1 MVIGIAVGIALS
13 LRAFV
18 VQTYFIPS
26 GSMEPTL
33 DVGDHILVL
42 KAAYDFTSPAV
53 GDVIVFK
60 APQRERSSCDD
71 PGVQDLVKRIIAT
84 PGDTIASEGNSIYLD
99 GHKLRQPWTHN
110 GQLGTSIAP
119 LQHPIR
125 VPANDYFVLGD
136 NRPDS
141 CDSRVWGFVPRSDI
155 IGRAIFVYWPV
166 SRIGT
171 I

>member
-1 MVIGIAVGIALS
+1 MIAVAVGIALS

-33 DVGDHILVL
+33 QPHDHILVL

-53 GDVIVFK
+53 GDVIVFR
-60 APQRERSSCDD
+60 APHREQTSCQE
-71 PGVQDLVKRIIAT
+71 PAVQDLVKRIIAT
-84 PGDTIASEGNSIYLD
+84 PGDTIWSVGNNIYLN
-99 GHKLRQPWTHN
+99 GHVLAQPWSHIT
-110 GQLGTSIAP
+110 QLGSPIASA
-119 LQHPIR
+119 QHPLH
-125 VPANDYFVLGD
+125 VPKNDYFVLGD

-141 CDSRVWGFVPRSDI
+141 CDSRVWGYVPRSNI
-155 IGRAIFVYWPV
+155 IGKAIFIYWPV